1 VASTITQRRG
11 SRVGVANVAMQCSIG
26 FIYGEDGYVS
36 IYEYEGTKKNYMK
49 VQSTKVDENKAQV
62 YRLVLS
68 LVKDVLA
75 CTMANNTF
83 TYLPYQQLYFLSTNL
98 IPK

>member
-1 VASTITQRRG
+1 
-11 SRVGVANVAMQCSIG
+11 
-26 FIYGEDGYVS
+26 
-36 IYEYEGTKKNYMK
+36 
-49 VQSTKVDENKAQV
+49 VDENKAQV
-62 YRLVLS
+62 YGLVLS

-83 TYLPYQQLYFLSTNL
+83 TYLPYQELYFLSSNL